1 MDQVPIKIEKAPRP
15 VGPYSPALAWGDL
28 VFISGQGP
36 LDPATGTSIGGDI
49 ARQTRQVFSNLDAL
63 LEAAGSS
70 RGQVLKVQVYLA
82 RIEDFQ
88 AMNAVYQEF
97 FSGLTYPAR
106 TTFQAAALPG
116 GIGVEIDAI
125 AYRAAKDGA

>member
-1 MDQVPIKIEKAPRP
+1 
-15 VGPYSPALAWGDL
+15 
-28 VFISGQGP
+28 
-36 LDPATGTSIGGDI
+36 
-49 ARQTRQVFSNLDAL
+49 
-63 LEAAGSS
+63 
-70 RGQVLKVQVYLA
+70 VLKVQVYLA

-106 TTFQAAALPG
+106 TTIQAAALPG